1 MLASIRKAGSLAR
14 VCCSPGF
21 PVTALYFIL
30 NFLGGICRT
39 ETFAFYT
46 RIPVCEPP
54 QLSTPRFLFVR
65 LFSPH
70 IGTCSMGFLHQR
82 ASLPSHRRR
91 HLTWRRTLVRQNIR
105 RDKGILLTCNTGS
118 DKLVI
123 KAQVLAGGR
132 GKGKFDNGFQG
143 GVHMV
148 DRCVVFVSIS
158 SIFIGLSFNIALS
171 KPRSM
176 RGR

>member
-1 MLASIRKAGSLAR
+1 MGS
-14 VCCSPGF
+14 
-21 PVTALYFIL
+21 
-30 NFLGGICRT
+30 
-39 ETFAFYT
+39 
-46 RIPVCEPP
+46 
-54 QLSTPRFLFVR
+54 
-65 LFSPH
+65 
-70 IGTCSMGFLHQR
+70 LHQR
-82 ASLPSHRRR
+82 ALLQIHLKR

-105 RDKGILLTCNTGS
+105 RVKVILLTCNTGS

-148 DRCVVFVSIS
+148 DRCVVFVSIA
-158 SIFIGLSFNIALS
+158 SIFIEPPLNVVLS
-171 KPRSM
+171 KPRST